1 MPWRRGREDRS
12 PRLVPVSFGKGGL
25 PNPLTEASPARS
37 QKKNRTACY
46 PRLVRHQKQKQLRIK
61 RKTSLSTFFLRRMP
75 SPLRPPPPAAAP
87 QAEPEP
93 KPSCSPSPL
102 PTVAQKGMERPI
114 VSSAGGKPTAAPTTP
129 PSAEPQL
136 APEQR
141 LQESSARKRDGG
153 FQ

>member
-1 MPWRRGREDRS
+1 MLPPPGPASKTKTIED
-12 PRLVPVSFGKGGL
+12 
-25 PNPLTEASPARS
+25 
-37 QKKNRTACY
+37 QKKNIPIY
-46 PRLVRHQKQKQLRIK
+46 
-61 RKTSLSTFFLRRMP
+61 FFLEAYAIP
-75 SPLRPPPPAAAP
+75 AAPPPPAAAP